1 MSSTSDQASSLQKLP
16 DILTRGAER
25 TPDKV
30 ALTFKDDRYSYAD
43 LSVTVAALAAQLAAR
58 QSASQ
63 TRVAVLL
70 PNCPEAVIAAFATML
85 TGGIYVPVNP
95 LLRPRQIEHVLKD
108 SGASVLIST
117 SYLFQSIAGV
127 LEALPNID
135 TVILSDAT
143 EAAVQTPANFEMLT
157 WQEALAGRPGEA
169 SASPHTPTLDD
180 PALIFYTSGST
191 GRAKG
196 VLVSHRNLLDG
207 VRIVSGYLNN
217 SAQDRILATL
227 PMSFDYGFSQI
238 TTAFYAN
245 AEVVLTNYSMPQQL
259 LGELRK
265 YRITGLAG
273 VPTMWAQLVTVVW
286 PEEITEHLRYM
297 TNSGGRIPSSVL
309 QRLRSRAG
317 SAKLFLMYGLTE
329 SFRSTYLDPAQLDT
343 RSDSIGKAI
352 PGVTIDVINA
362 NGESCAPGEP
372 GELVHSGALVSMGY
386 WKNDAATAE
395 RFKPLPKAL
404 SKGSPQGLAVWSGDL
419 VRRDEDGYLF
429 FVDRADHMLKSSGYR
444 ISPAEV
450 EEVIHASDL
459 VEHVVAVGLPDERVG
474 QRIAVAIVPKSLHE
488 DNDFAIRHVCAREL
502 PPYMQPDEILV
513 LKSLP
518 LTAHGKPDRPG
529 IRDLFAAAPLRN

>member
-1 MSSTSDQASSLQKLP
+1 MSDTASHTSSLHKLP

-25 TPDKV
+25 NPGKI
-30 ALTFKDDRYSYAD
+30 ALTFKDDSYSYAE
-43 LSVTVAALAAQLAAR
+43 LSAAVAALSRQLASR
-58 QSASQ
+58 QPMSQ
-63 TRVAVLL
+63 ARVAVLL
-70 PNCPEAVIAAFATML
+70 PNCPEAVIAAFGTML

-108 SGASVLIST
+108 SGATVLVST
-117 SYLFQSIAGV
+117 SYLFHSIANV
-127 LEALPNID
+127 LESLPAIS
-135 TVILSDAT
+135 TVILADAT
-143 EAAVQTPANFEMLT
+143 ETAPQTNEHFEMLT
-157 WQEALAGRPGEA
+157 WHEALVTSCDITDDLPQAPG
-169 SASPHTPTLDD
+169 LDD

-207 VRIVSGYLNN
+207 VRIISGYLEN
-217 SAQDRILATL
+217 SDQDRILATL

-238 TTAFYAN
+238 TTAFYTS

-286 PEEITEHLRYM
+286 PEDVTQHLRYM

-309 QRLRSRAG
+309 QRLRARAEN
-317 SAKLFLMYGLTE
+317 ARLFLMYGLTE
-329 SFRSTYLDPAQLDT
+329 SFRSTYLDPSQIDA

-352 PGVTIDVINA
+352 PGVTIDVVNA

-386 WKNDAATAE
+386 WQNSSATAE
-395 RFKPLPKAL
+395 RFKPLPAAL
-404 SKGSPQGLAVWSGDL
+404 SGDNPQRLAVWSGD
-419 VRRDEDGYLF
+419 VVSRDEDGYLF

-459 VEHVVAVGLPDERVG
+459 VEHVIAVGLPDERVG
-474 QRIAVAIVPKSLHE
+474 QRIAIAVVPKSLHE

-502 PPYMQPDEILV
+502 PPYMQPDEILI

-529 IRDLFAAAPLRN
+529 IRDLFSTAPVRN